1 MYGCMSTGRSVS
13 IFNPMMLAIVQT
25 LCLFFFGSCIG
36 SFLNVCIDRWVKNQ
50 SVIKP
55 RSHCPHC
62 HKNIPWYLN
71 IPVLT
76 WLLLKGKTR
85 CCGKP
90 IPFRH
95 FLSEIGIGLFAVLT
109 FTYANDLAVP
119 CFVLLCLLWVA
130 CWSGCETMLIPDQ
143 VTLGGLLL
151 GIVLS
156 AFYPQIQLTQN
167 TFEAVKESFIGM
179 CVGAGSLFLVAS
191 IAECF
196 VNEDA
201 LGFGDMKLLG
211 CIGAFLGTSGCLYAL
226 LLGSMFGTLFI
237 VSHGIFTKLFRPK
250 TNINRRIAFGPFLAL
265 GAVGYMMIVLW
276 MRIEPRCFLSIPDE
290 F

>member
-1 MYGCMSTGRSVS
+1 MILLSV
-13 IFNPMMLAIVQT
+13 MQAI
-25 LCLFFFGSCIG
+25 CLFLFGSCIG

-55 RSHCPHC
+55 RSHCPYC
-62 HKNIPWYLN
+62 KKNIPWYLN

-90 IPFRH
+90 IPFRY
-95 FLSEIGIGLFAVLT
+95 FLSEIGIGFLAVFTFA
-109 FTYANDLAVP
+109 FANNLAVP
-119 CFVLLCLLWVA
+119 CFVLLCLLWIA
-130 CWSGCETMLIPDQ
+130 FWSDCETMLIPDQ

-151 GIVLS
+151 GILLS
-156 AFYPQIQLTQN
+156 TFYPQIQLSQN
-167 TFEAVKESFIGM
+167 TFEAIKESFIGM

-196 VNEDA
+196 VNEEA
-201 LGFGDMKLLG
+201 LGLGDMKLLG

-226 LLGSMFGTLFI
+226 LLGSMLGTLFI
-237 VSHGIFTKLFRPK
+237 VSHGIFVKLFQPK
-250 TNINRRIAFGPFLAL
+250 ATINRRMAFGPFLAL
-265 GAVGYMMIVLW
+265 GAVAYMVLVLW
-276 MRIEPRCFLSIPDE
+276 MQIDPRYFLQYNDNL
-290 F
+290 

>member
-1 MYGCMSTGRSVS
+1 MFAHREFSFFNLMTLS
-13 IFNPMMLAIVQT
+13 IVHGIA
-25 LCLFFFGSCIG
+25 LFLFGSCIG
-36 SFLNVCIDRWVKNQ
+36 SFLNVCIDRWVKGQ

-55 RSHCPHC
+55 RSYCPHC
-62 HKNIPWYLN
+62 QKNIPWYLN

-90 IPFRH
+90 IPFRY
-95 FLSEIGIGLFAVLT
+95 FLSEVGIGLLAVLT
-109 FTYANDLAVP
+109 FVYANSLAVP
-119 CFVLLCLLWVA
+119 CFVLLCLLWIA
-130 CWSGCETMLIPDQ
+130 FWSDCETMLIPDQ

-151 GIVLS
+151 GIILS
-156 AFYPQIQLTQN
+156 SFYPQMQLSQN
-167 TFEAVKESFIGM
+167 TFEAAKESFIGM

-196 VNEDA
+196 VNEEA
-201 LGFGDMKLLG
+201 LGLGDMKLLG

-226 LLGSMFGTLFI
+226 LLGSMLGTLFI
-237 VSHGIFTKLFRPK
+237 VLHATFIKLFRPK
-250 TNINRRIAFGPFLAL
+250 TDINRRMAFGPFLAL
-265 GAVGYMMIVLW
+265 GAVVYTILVLW
-276 MRIEPRCFLSIPDE
+276 MQIDPRYFLQYNGD

>member
-1 MYGCMSTGRSVS
+1 M
-13 IFNPMMLAIVQT
+13 ILLIVQGAI
-25 LCLFFFGSCIG
+25 LFIFGSCIG
-36 SFLNVCIDRWVKNQ
+36 SFLNVCIDRWVKGQ
-50 SVIKP
+50 SVIRP

-62 HKNIPWYLN
+62 QKNIPWYLN

-85 CCGKP
+85 CCDNP
-90 IPFRH
+90 IPFRY
-95 FLSEIGIGLFAVLT
+95 FLSEISIGLLAALT
-109 FTYANDLAVP
+109 FTYANDLALP
-119 CFVLLCLLWVA
+119 CFVLLCLLWIA
-130 CWSGCETMLIPDQ
+130 FWSDCETLLIPDQ
-143 VTLGGLLL
+143 VTLGGLLW

-156 AFYPQIQLTQN
+156 AFYPQMQLSQN

-179 CVGAGSLFLVAS
+179 CVGAGCLFLVAS

-196 VNEDA
+196 VNEEA

-226 LLGSMFGTLFI
+226 FLGSILGTIFI
-237 VSHGIFTKLFRPK
+237 VTHGIFIKLFRPK
-250 TNINRRIAFGPFLAL
+250 KNLNRRIAFGPFLVL
-265 GAVGYMMIVLW
+265 GAVVYMILILTNIHPL
-276 MRIEPRCFLSIPDE
+276 RFLGMLDE

>member
-1 MYGCMSTGRSVS
+1 MTLS
-13 IFNPMMLAIVQT
+13 IVQGIV
-25 LCLFFFGSCIG
+25 LFLFGSCIG

-55 RSHCPHC
+55 RSHCPYC

-90 IPFRH
+90 IPFRY
-95 FLSEIGIGLFAVLT
+95 FLSEIGIGLSAVLT
-109 FTYANDLAVP
+109 FVYANDLALP
-119 CFVLLCLLWVA
+119 RFVLLCLLWIA
-130 CWSGCETMLIPDQ
+130 FWSDCETMLIPDQ

-156 AFYPQIQLTQN
+156 AFYPQMQLSQN
-167 TFEAVKESFIGM
+167 TFEAVKGSFIGM
-179 CVGAGSLFLVAS
+179 CVGAGSLFLVAN

-196 VNEDA
+196 VKEEA
-201 LGFGDMKLLG
+201 LGLGDMKLLG
-211 CIGAFLGTSGCLYAL
+211 CIGAFLGTAGCLCAL

-237 VSHGIFTKLFRPK
+237 VLHATFIKLFRPK
-250 TNINRRIAFGPFLAL
+250 TNINRRMAFGPFLAL
-265 GAVGYMMIVLW
+265 GAVMYMVLVLW
-276 MRIEPRCFLSIPDE
+276 MHIDPLYYLQYNGDL
-290 F
+290 

>member
-1 MYGCMSTGRSVS
+1 MILLSV
-13 IFNPMMLAIVQT
+13 MQAI
-25 LCLFFFGSCIG
+25 CLFLFGSCIG

-55 RSHCPHC
+55 RSHCPYC
-62 HKNIPWYLN
+62 KKNIPWYLN

-90 IPFRH
+90 IPFRY
-95 FLSEIGIGLFAVLT
+95 FLSEIGIGLLAVFT
-109 FTYANDLAVP
+109 FTFANSLAVP
-119 CFVLLCLLWVA
+119 CFVLLCLLWIA
-130 CWSGCETMLIPDQ
+130 FWSDCETMLIPDQ
-143 VTLGGLLL
+143 VTLGGLLF
-151 GIVLS
+151 GILFS
-156 AFYPQIQLTQN
+156 AFYPQIQLSQN

-179 CVGAGSLFLVAS
+179 CVGAGGLFLVAS

-196 VNEDA
+196 VNEEA
-201 LGFGDMKLLG
+201 LGLGDMKLLG

-226 LLGSMFGTLFI
+226 LLGSMLGTLFI
-237 VSHGIFTKLFRPK
+237 VLHGIFIKLFQSK
-250 TNINRRIAFGPFLAL
+250 ATIHRRMAFGPFLAL
-265 GAVGYMMIVLW
+265 GAMVYMVLVLW
-276 MRIEPRCFLSIPDE
+276 MRVDPRYFLQYNGD

>member
-1 MYGCMSTGRSVS
+1 
-13 IFNPMMLAIVQT
+13 MMLLSVMQAI
-25 LCLFFFGSCIG
+25 CLFLFGSCIG

-55 RSHCPHC
+55 RSHCPYC
-62 HKNIPWYLN
+62 KKNIPWYLN

-85 CCGKP
+85 CCGKS
-90 IPFRH
+90 IPFRY
-95 FLSEIGIGLFAVLT
+95 FLSEIGIGLLAILT
-109 FTYANDLAVP
+109 FTYANNLAVP
-119 CFVLLCLLWVA
+119 CFVLLCLLWIA
-130 CWSGCETMLIPDQ
+130 FWSDCETLLIPDQ
-143 VTLGGLLL
+143 VSLGGLLL

-156 AFYPQIQLTQN
+156 AFYPQIQLSQN

-179 CVGAGSLFLVAS
+179 CVGAGCLFLGAS

-196 VNEDA
+196 VNEEA
-201 LGFGDMKLLG
+201 LGLGDMKLLG

-226 LLGSMFGTLFI
+226 FLGSMLGTTFI
-237 VSHGIFTKLFRPK
+237 VLHGTFIKLFRPK
-250 TNINRRIAFGPFLAL
+250 TNINRRMAFGPFLAL
-265 GAVGYMMIVLW
+265 GAVAYMILVLW
-276 MRIEPRCFLSIPDE
+276 MQLDPRYFLQYNGD